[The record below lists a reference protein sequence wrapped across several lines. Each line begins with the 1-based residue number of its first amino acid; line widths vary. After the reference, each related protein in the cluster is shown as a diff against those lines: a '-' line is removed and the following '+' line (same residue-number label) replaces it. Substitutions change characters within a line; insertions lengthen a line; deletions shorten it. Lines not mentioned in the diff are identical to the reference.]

1 MFPSRCRAPAP
12 ALAVL
17 ATGRTAGLP
26 ADPVDQAT
34 AALSRLLEPARKR
47 ASATPEAIAAIAYSR
62 PRDGTQQCAGRH
74 GDPFMTEVLFDRA
87 LIEKYNVSGPRYTSY
102 PTVLQFDPRFDE
114 GDYRR
119 LARSSNAGSPPPDL
133 SLYFHLPFCARLCY
147 YCACNKVVT
156 RKRELA
162 LPYLDALH
170 REIAL
175 QSELYDPA
183 RPVRQLH
190 WGGGTPTFLS
200 EAQMSALMAETR
212 RHFNLA
218 GDDASEFGI
227 ELDPREI
234 RPATLATL
242 REIGFNRA
250 SLGIQDF
257 EPAVQKAVNRIQSE
271 TLTGRVIDDAR
282 RLGFRSVSV
291 DLIYGL
297 PFQTLATMDATLT
310 KVIAL
315 DPDRISIYN
324 YAHLPE
330 RFAPQRR
337 LDPATMPT
345 PATKLDMLKLCIDRF
360 TTAGYEYIGMDHFAK
375 PTDELARAQAAGTLH
390 RNFQGYS
397 THADCDLVAMG
408 MTAIGTVGGNFYQNL
423 KEIDAYVSAIAAG
436 RLPVEKG
443 LEPDADDRLRR
454 RVIMQL
460 ICQFELA
467 YADFPDDFRQT
478 FAREL
483 THLEPMAEDG
493 LLRLD
498 RDRIRVTPKGRLL
511 IRNICMVF
519 DRHLAPAAGT
529 TRFSRAI

>member
-1 MFPSRCRAPAP
+1 
-12 ALAVL
+12 
-17 ATGRTAGLP
+17 
-26 ADPVDQAT
+26 
-34 AALSRLLEPARKR
+34 
-47 ASATPEAIAAIAYSR
+47 
-62 PRDGTQQCAGRH
+62 
-74 GDPFMTEVLFDRA
+74 MTEVLFDRA
-87 LIEKYNVSGPRYTSY
+87 LIEKYNIAGPRYTSY
-102 PTVLQFDPRFDE
+102 PTVLQFDAAFGE
-114 GDYRR
+114 AAYRQV
-119 LARSSNAGSPPPDL
+119 ATASNAGSPPPDL

-156 RKRELA
+156 GKREQA

-170 REIAL
+170 REIEL
-175 QSELYDPA
+175 QSALYDPA

-200 EAQMSALMAETR
+200 DQQMRELMAATR

-218 GDDASEFGI
+218 GDAESEFGI
-227 ELDPREI
+227 ELDPREV
-234 RPATLATL
+234 RAGTLATL
-242 REIGFNRA
+242 RDIGFNRA

-271 TLTGRVIDDAR
+271 ALTGQVIDEVR
-282 RLGFRSVSV
+282 RVGFRSVSV

-297 PFQTLATMDATLT
+297 PHQTLATMARTLA

-337 LDPATMPT
+337 LDAAAMPA
-345 PATKLDMLKLCIDRF
+345 PAAKLDMLKLCIETF
-360 TTAGYEYIGMDHFAK
+360 TGAGYEYIGMDHFAK
-375 PTDELARAQAAGTLH
+375 PGDELARAQAAGTLH

-423 KEIDAYVSAIAAG
+423 KTLDGYVAAVNAG

-443 LEPDADDRLRR
+443 LIPDPEDRLRR
-454 RVIMQL
+454 AVIMQL
-460 ICQFELA
+460 ICQFEVA
-467 YADFPDDFRQT
+467 FADFPGDFRQT
-478 FAREL
+478 FTAEL
-483 THLEPMAEDG
+483 DQLELFADDG
-493 LLRLD
+493 LLEIDAAGL
-498 RDRIRVTPKGRLL
+498 RVTPRGRLL

-519 DRHLAPAAGT
+519 DRYLAPT
-529 TRFSRAI
+529 TTANRFSRAI

>member
-1 MFPSRCRAPAP
+1 
-12 ALAVL
+12 
-17 ATGRTAGLP
+17 
-26 ADPVDQAT
+26 
-34 AALSRLLEPARKR
+34 
-47 ASATPEAIAAIAYSR
+47 
-62 PRDGTQQCAGRH
+62 
-74 GDPFMTEVLFDRA
+74 MTEVLFDRA

-102 PTVLQFDPRFDE
+102 PTVLQFDPEFGE
-114 GDYRR
+114 ADYRR
-119 LARSSNAGSPPPDL
+119 LAAASNVGSTPPDL

-156 RKRELA
+156 KQREQA

-212 RHFNLA
+212 RHFNLT
-218 GDDASEFGI
+218 DDTESEFGI

-234 RPATLATL
+234 RPATLPTL

-271 TLTGRVIDDAR
+271 SLTGRVIETLRD
-282 RLGFRSVSV
+282 LGFRSVSV

-297 PFQTLATMDATLT
+297 PLQTLATMDATLA

-324 YAHLPE
+324 YAHLPD

-337 LDPATMPT
+337 LDPAAMPT

-360 TTAGYEYIGMDHFAK
+360 TAAGYEYIGMDHFAK
-375 PTDELARAQAAGTLH
+375 PSDELARAQAAGTLH

-408 MTAIGTVGGNFYQNL
+408 MTAIGTVGGNFYQNR
-423 KEIDAYVSAIAAG
+423 KELDAYLGTIANG
-436 RLPVEKG
+436 HLPVEKG
-443 LEPDADDRLRR
+443 LAPDADDRLRR

-467 YADFPDDFRQT
+467 YADFPTDFRT
-478 FAREL
+478 AFAPEL
-483 THLEPMAEDG
+483 ARLEAMADDG
-493 LLRLD
+493 LLILD
-498 RDRIRVTPKGRLL
+498 ADGIRVTPKGRLL
-511 IRNICMVF
+511 IRNVCMVF
-519 DRHLAPAAGT
+519 DRHLAATVNTA
-529 TRFSRAI
+529 RFSRAI